1 MQCISRIM
9 FSSGFILVT
18 WLPLFTKDSAGK
30 LSIEFEVV
38 AVKYIYIT
46 RSGS

>member
-1 MQCISRIM
+1 MI
-9 FSSGFILVT
+9 SSGFILVT
-18 WLPLFTKDSAGK
+18 WLPLFTKDSVGK
-30 LSIEFEVV
+30 LSIELEVV